1 MSARTPVIAVVGA
14 GAIGCRLAA
23 HLASAGTDCLL
34 FDGWAAHVDAINQS
48 GLQLAFNGKVQHH
61 ALKAFGYSDP
71 DEYRQATGRCDIV
84 LLCTRSDDTAGVL
97 PLVGRLLSAKGCV
110 VSCQNGLNE
119 ELIAEALGADR
130 TLGCSL
136 VFGAKLTAPGH
147 VTALTGE
154 DTLRTGELAGGTSKR
169 LDRIVQL
176 LSDCGT
182 STATTNLMGY
192 RWMKLVL
199 NSIGNPLLLLSGM
212 TAAELHVLPA
222 ARALM
227 IGLAREV
234 LQTARVSGLDV
245 YPVLGLSPDVW
256 LDESAQAT
264 QVIHATLAQ
273 HGTALGPRRLSMV
286 ADFEARGKTEV
297 DFINGYVVC
306 KAHHLGLAAPL
317 NAAVVARVK
326 QLEAGE
332 CAMGVDL
339 RLEVAT
345 A

>member
-1 MSARTPVIAVVGA
+1 M
-14 GAIGCRLAA
+14 
-23 HLASAGTDCLL
+23 
-34 FDGWAAHVDAINQS
+34 
-48 GLQLAFNGKVQHH
+48 
-61 ALKAFGYSDP
+61 
-71 DEYRQATGRCDIV
+71 
-84 LLCTRSDDTAGVL
+84 
-97 PLVGRLLSAKGCV
+97 
-110 VSCQNGLNE
+110 
-119 ELIAEALGADR
+119 
-130 TLGCSL
+130 
-136 VFGAKLTAPGH
+136 VFGAKLTAPGR

-339 RLEVAT
+339 LLEVAT